1 MTDTSTFL
9 TPDAILAADDRP
21 VATLEVPEWG
31 GSIRVRALSLDDY
44 LSLKQQ
50 HTTEDGELDDRELT
64 KAMLQGGIVDETGEP
79 CFTLEQAESL
89 LKKNTAVI
97 GRVMKAIGQV
107 TGSDAQVAKDAER
120 TFRPSP
126 ES

>member
-1 MTDTSTFL
+1 VTDLKLL
-9 TPDAILAADDRP
+9 TPDEILAADDRP

-44 LSLKQQ
+44 LGLKEKHMIDGNTDERGLSTAMLQAGIVG
-50 HTTEDGELDDRELT
+50 EDGES
-64 KAMLQGGIVDETGEP
+64 
-79 CFTLEQAESL
+79 CFTIDQARL
-89 LKKNTAVI
+89 LLDKSAVPL

-107 TGSDAQVAKDAER
+107 TGADAETAKVAAA
-120 TFRPSP
+120 TFRPSS